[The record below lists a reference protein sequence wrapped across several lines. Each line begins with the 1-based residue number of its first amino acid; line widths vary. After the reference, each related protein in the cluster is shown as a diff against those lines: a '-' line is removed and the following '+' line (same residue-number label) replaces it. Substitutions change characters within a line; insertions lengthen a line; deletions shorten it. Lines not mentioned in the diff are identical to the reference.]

1 MSVND
6 LAFDAGASAYYDADF
21 RNVLEDHMS
30 FLRKHSS
37 TRTIVV
43 DPGQAYKYEYD
54 LYGYLLSVGIPANLH
69 WVVLRLNK
77 LTTPTDFS
85 LQLSQL
91 MVPDAGMLDKI
102 RQSHMSTRKLA

>member
-21 RNVLEDHMS
+21 RNVLEDHMGY
-30 FLRKHSS
+30 LRSHAS

-43 DPGQAYKYEYD
+43 DPGQAYKYEFD
-54 LYGYLLSVGIPANLH
+54 LYGYLLSVGVPANLH

-77 LTTPTDFS
+77 LTTPMDFTM
-85 LQLSQL
+85 QLSQL
-91 MVPDAGMLDKI
+91 LVADAGLVDKI
-102 RQSHMSTRKLA
+102 RQSHMSTRRLS